1 MIHIY
6 DKKGFT
12 KLFSHDG
19 DSFKG
24 LDISNA
30 ELAEA
35 NMIQMDLREA
45 NLSHADLSNADLR
58 MANLSGANLS
68 HAILV
73 GTDLDGA
80 ITDNCDMTAA
90 IFAAPTSPADE
101 NGDVAV
107 SIDSIG
113 KRSR

>member
-30 ELAEA
+30 LLSEA
-35 NMIQMDLREA
+35 NMIQMDLRGA
-45 NLSHADLSNADLR
+45 NLSYADLSNADLR

-68 HAILV
+68 HANLE
-73 GTDLDGA
+73 GADLSGA
-80 ITDNCDMTAA
+80 ITDGCDMTDAILTAA
-90 IFAAPTSPADE
+90 TTAADE
-101 NGDVAV
+101 NGDIAI
-107 SIDSIG
+107 SIDAIG
-113 KRSR
+113 KHNR

>member
-19 DSFKG
+19 DSFRG
-24 LDISNA
+24 LDISKA
-30 ELAEA
+30 VLKEA

-58 MANLSGANLS
+58 MANLTGANLS
-68 HAILV
+68 HANLV
-73 GTDLDGA
+73 DADLSGA
-80 ITDNCDMTAA
+80 IIEDCDMTAT
-90 IFAAPTSPADE
+90 IFAVPTTAADE
-101 NGDVAV
+101 NGDVAI
-107 SIDSIG
+107 SIDTIG
-113 KRSR
+113 KRNS

>member
-12 KLFSHDG
+12 RLFSHDG

-24 LDISNA
+24 LDISHA
-30 ELAEA
+30 ELSEA
-35 NMIQMDLREA
+35 NMIQMDLRGA
-45 NLSHADLSNADLR
+45 NLSHADLSSADLR

-68 HAILV
+68 YTNLV
-73 GTDLDGA
+73 GADLDGA
-80 ITDNCDMTAA
+80 NIDGCDMTGA
-90 IFAAPTSPADE
+90 ILEAPTAAADE
-101 NGDVAV
+101 QGNVAI
-107 SIDSIG
+107 SIDAIG

>member
-19 DSFKG
+19 DSFRG
-24 LDISNA
+24 LDISNV
-30 ELAEA
+30 ELKEA
-35 NMIQMDLREA
+35 NMIQMDLREV
-45 NLSHADLSNADLR
+45 NLSHADLSSADLR

-68 HAILV
+68 HANLV
-73 GTDLDGA
+73 GADLDGA
-80 ITDNCDMTAA
+80 VTDGCDMTGVL
-90 IFAAPTSPADE
+90 FEAPTTTADE

-107 SIDSIG
+107 SVDSIG
-113 KRSR
+113 KRRA

>member
-19 DSFKG
+19 DSFRG
-24 LDISNA
+24 LDISNV
-30 ELAEA
+30 ELSEA

-45 NLSHADLSNADLR
+45 NLSHSDLSNADLR
-58 MANLSGANLS
+58 MANLTGANLS
-68 HAILV
+68 HANLV
-73 GTDLDGA
+73 GADLDGA
-80 ITDNCDMTAA
+80 ITDDCDMTGA
-90 IFAAPTSPADE
+90 ILAAPTSAADE
-101 NGDVAV
+101 RGNVAV

-113 KRSR
+113 KRGS

>member
-12 KLFSHDG
+12 KLFSYDG

-24 LDISNA
+24 LDISNVV
-30 ELAEA
+30 LTEA
-35 NMIQMDLREA
+35 NMIQMDLRGA
-45 NLSHADLSNADLR
+45 NLSHTDLSNADLR
-58 MANLSGANLS
+58 MANLTGANLS
-68 HAILV
+68 HANLV
-73 GTDLDGA
+73 GADLNGA
-80 ITDNCDMTAA
+80 ITDGCDMTDVLL
-90 IFAAPTSPADE
+90 AAPIASADE
-101 NGDVAV
+101 NGNVAV

>member
-24 LDISNA
+24 LDISNR

-68 HAILV
+68 NANLV
-73 GTDLDGA
+73 GADLDGA
-80 ITDNCDMTAA
+80 ITDNCDMTGA
-90 IFAAPTSPADE
+90 ILTAPTSSADE
-101 NGDVAV
+101 NGNVAV

-113 KRSR
+113 KRSS